1 MIFGAWLTSL
11 LCLLLPPFSVAAVFI
26 MPLFLCPL
34 AGSKKEV
41 WAYPVGLA
49 AILLGASLWTRQVF
63 FPVWL
68 LLAIAPPLVLAYRF
82 PHMKLEFR
90 QFLFWFVGAYA
101 LSAVMVLAWPVMAGL
116 GSPAEWISARLVELL
131 KQSNSGNALLYRLTA
146 AGYLS
151 LPEESRAPSL
161 LSSLLDQRPMSRQL
175 YLSLELRFRQSLTA
189 LLPSLWMQV
198 ILLGGLM
205 TGLRVWKTRCTFLL
219 VDEEKKTIPTMR
231 CSWPGYWSAFAPSAS
246 VSAAQ

>member
-1 MIFGAWLTSL
+1 MILGAWLTSL

-34 AGSKKEV
+34 AGSKKEA

-90 QFLFWFVGAYA
+90 QFLFWFVG
-101 LSAVMVLAWPVMAGL
+101 
-116 GSPAEWISARLVELL
+116 
-131 KQSNSGNALLYRLTA
+131 
-146 AGYLS
+146 
-151 LPEESRAPSL
+151 
-161 LSSLLDQRPMSRQL
+161 PML
-175 YLSLELRFRQSLTA
+175 
-189 LLPSLWMQV
+189 
-198 ILLGGLM
+198 
-205 TGLRVWKTRCTFLL
+205 
-219 VDEEKKTIPTMR
+219 
-231 CSWPGYWSAFAPSAS
+231 
-246 VSAAQ
+246 